1 MKRLTIR
8 RVPLYGALLVGAA
21 TLAIVGL
28 VASGWLAQGW
38 NLAVGPADAHPAF
51 GQFLGT
57 DRLGRSVLDK
67 ILVATPWT
75 IGIAVAGA
83 LIATALG
90 TMIGAIAG
98 MSRGSVDEVVV
109 WFFTTVGSIP
119 GILLMIGVSLVFASM
134 PAIASIGHG
143 WLAMAL
149 ALGLTGWIGT
159 ARLIRNE
166 VRSRRGA
173 PYVEAARS
181 LGLGPVRVWWSH
193 ILPLTTHLIIIE
205 FASHLA
211 GYIQAGVILSFLGAG
226 PADALSWGAL
236 IDEGRMD
243 LARGVWWQ
251 LVATSAAVLT
261 VAVAAHLLADELR
274 DRLDPMTSETAGER
288 AAERRWAT
296 SS

>member
-1 MKRLTIR
+1 MR
-8 RVPLYGALLVGAA
+8 RIVTRSIPLYGALLVGVV
-21 TLAIVGL
+21 TLAVVGL
-28 VASGWLAQGW
+28 VASGWLAHGW
-38 NLAVGPADAHPAF
+38 NLAVESADTHPAF
-51 GQFLGT
+51 DHLLGT

-67 ILVATPWT
+67 ILIATPGT

-83 LIATALG
+83 LLATTLG
-90 TMIGAIAG
+90 TIIGAVAG
-98 MSRGSVDEVVV
+98 MSRGLVDEVIV
-109 WFFTTVGSIP
+109 WLFSTVGSIP
-119 GILLMIGVSLVFASM
+119 GILLMIGLSLVFGSM
-134 PAIASIGHG
+134 PAISSIGHG

-166 VRSRRGA
+166 VRSRRDA
-173 PYVEAARS
+173 PFVEAARS

-236 IDEGRMD
+236 IDEGRLD

-251 LVATSAAVLT
+251 LVAASAAVLT
-261 VAVAAHLLADELR
+261 VAVAAHILADELR
-274 DRLDPMTSETAGER
+274 DRLDPTSARHTGASNGTTA
-288 AAERRWAT
+288 
-296 SS
+296 